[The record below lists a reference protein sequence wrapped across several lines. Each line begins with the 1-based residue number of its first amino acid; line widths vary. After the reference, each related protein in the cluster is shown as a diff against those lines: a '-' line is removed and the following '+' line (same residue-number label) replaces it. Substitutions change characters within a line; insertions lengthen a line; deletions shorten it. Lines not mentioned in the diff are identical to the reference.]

1 MKGPVLLSRY
11 LRDTKQKPADFARAT
26 GLDEGRLSRLLR
38 GIRRPD
44 IDNATL
50 IEKATDSAVPATSW
64 AGKKRKRQRTA

>member
-1 MKGPVLLSRY
+1 MKGPVLLQRY
-11 LRDTKQKPADFARAT
+11 LRDAKQKPADFARAT

-50 IEKATDSAVPATSW
+50 IERATDGAVPATSW
-64 AGKKRKRQRTA
+64 ASQPRRRRRIA